1 MSVVRIGP
9 WSPPEEQARAAIA
22 ALERAPVKTFDDAER
37 IAHLK
42 MARLELEGGRKSKR
56 AK

>member
-1 MSVVRIGP
+1 MSVVCIGP